1 MKKTL
6 MKINCFM
13 VKDGFSIN
21 TKHGKCTNGIFSMHL
36 DKRQSNAPISF
47 YIWKVQQKSCNYF
60 KPEFH
65 KSILVAEIDNQS
77 CSILGIEILCLRDP
91 TFTEFLLCLFSSF
104 LKRKKQL
111 MLCQY
116 SYAIYSKYYSTL
128 VYIYF

>member
-1 MKKTL
+1 MKATL

-21 TKHGKCTNGIFSMHL
+21 TKLGKYTNGIFSIHL
-36 DKRQSNAPISF
+36 EKWQSNVLISL

-60 KPEFH
+60 KSEFH
-65 KSILVAEIDNQS
+65 KSMLVAKIDNQS
-77 CSILGIEILCLRDP
+77 YSILRIGVLYLRDP
-91 TFTEFLLCLFSSF
+91 TSIEIPVMFSSF

-111 MLCQY
+111 MFCQY
-116 SYAIYSKYYSTL
+116 SYVIYSKYYSPL